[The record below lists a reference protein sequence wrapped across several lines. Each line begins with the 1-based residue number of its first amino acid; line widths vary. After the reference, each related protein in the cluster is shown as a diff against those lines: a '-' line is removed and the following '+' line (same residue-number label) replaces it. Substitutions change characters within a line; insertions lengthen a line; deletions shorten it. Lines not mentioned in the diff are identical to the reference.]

1 MNGPASPGNAGPPPE
16 SSGDASQPS
25 VSRVESTKLMIDRA
39 MGGDR
44 HDRQLTTALLA
55 VMVALLIL
63 IPLGSIALVLI
74 GLGPYPDGWAGAEP
88 TRFGRLARRLWDP
101 ILAAPR
107 RPVG

>member
-74 GLGPYPDGWAGAEP
+74 GLGLLAVGALVVVASIIGRRSGWG
-88 TRFGRLARRLWDP
+88 
-101 ILAAPR
+101 R
-107 RPVG
+107 RP

>member
-1 MNGPASPGNAGPPPE
+1 
-16 SSGDASQPS
+16 
-25 VSRVESTKLMIDRA
+25 MIDRA

-74 GLGPYPDGWAGAEP
+74 GLGPYPDGWAGAERIEVTTAADGRPGSCARRSNRRRPAAP
-88 TRFGRLARRLWDP
+88 TR
-101 ILAAPR
+101 
-107 RPVG
+107 